1 MYCILSSK
9 CLGEHT
15 KRLSRTLKHLDE
27 PTFLKNSVCI
37 ITFVLLLCWSGYYI
51 PILKCCLSIFE
62 QKCNINIL
70 AGWKNIQWMWSSSLK
85 SSLCKP
91 QSMTQ
96 YPKYRNDHFNWFSV
110 GWVLSHWQS
119 PARSWPLLLQSFGS
133 AAVSCSSPLS
143 TICCGCTFC
152 CAHLPYPRG
161 AHCSRLSHGGLALTS
176 LV

>member
-1 MYCILSSK
+1 MYNYV
-9 CLGEHT
+9 CL
-15 KRLSRTLKHLDE
+15 
-27 PTFLKNSVCI
+27 TFLLVRILYTHLQMLPKHIWAKMQYKYSVW
-37 ITFVLLLCWSGYYI
+37 L
-51 PILKCCLSIFE
+51 
-62 QKCNINIL
+62 
-70 AGWKNIQWMWSSSLK
+70 KNIQWMWSSSFK
-85 SSLCKP
+85 YSLCKP

-110 GWVLSHWQS
+110 GFWVLSHWRS

-133 AAVSCSSPLS
+133 ASVSCSSPLS